1 MDIRAVVT
9 ECADLV
15 ERHYLDA
22 AVGARCATALR
33 RHRDAGAYDGLDEA
47 SLAERV
53 SHDLA
58 DADDRHLRLKH
69 HPDPIADPADE
80 VAWLA
85 EARARADEHT
95 GGVRRA
101 ERLRG
106 NVGLLELA
114 PELFPTR
121 FAGPSIT
128 AAMTLLASCRA
139 LIIDLRAMRGG
150 DPGTVALICSY
161 LLPPGTHLNTMVPRD
176 PAGATQ
182 SWTLPWVPGPHFGD
196 GLVYVLTSA
205 RTFSGGEELAYDL
218 QQLGRA
224 TVVGEVTGGGA
235 NAREGFR
242 VAPHLELCVPVVAAR
257 NPVTGTNW
265 ERVGVRPDVPVP
277 AADALR
283 VAHDVVVEHLQHEP
297 DLSPALRRELVA
309 AG

>member
-1 MDIRAVVT
+1 MDIRAVVAS
-9 ECADLV
+9 CADLV

-22 AVGARCATALR
+22 AVGARAAERLR
-33 RHRDAGAYDGLDEA
+33 TRCEAGAYDGADDVR
-47 SLAERV
+47 LAALV
-53 SHDLA
+53 SADLA
-58 DADDRHLRLKH
+58 DARDRHLRLKH

-80 VAWLA
+80 RAWLA
-85 EARARADEHT
+85 ETRTRAAEHS

-101 ERLRG
+101 ERLTG

-114 PELFPTR
+114 PELFPAR

-128 AAMTLLASCRA
+128 AAMTLLASCHA
-139 LIIDLRAMRGG
+139 LIVDLRRMRGG
-150 DPGTVALICSY
+150 DPGTVALICSH
-161 LLPPGTHLNTMVPRD
+161 LLPPDTHLNSMVPRD

-182 SWTLPWVPGPHFGD
+182 SWTLPWVPAPHFGD
-196 GLVYVLTSA
+196 GPVYVLTSA
-205 RTFSGGEELAYDL
+205 DTFSGGEELAYDL

-265 ERVGVRPDVPVP
+265 EGIGVRPDIPTP
-277 AADALR
+277 AEDALR
-283 VAHDVVVEHLQHEP
+283 VAHDVVVEHLRELP
-297 DLSPALRRELVA
+297 DLSPALRRELV
-309 AG
+309 GQ